1 MRFITSSLAMPRRY
15 TYRRKYSYKPRKKWN
30 SNWNSDDM
38 NLNIPDISTTSAYTK
53 AITNTQLIINP
64 IDETT
69 RASTCIVKVKNV
81 KVQLCTSGI
90 PDPSSLSVYTMQVA
104 IVFCPEGITPSSD
117 ILERH
122 PEWLMAYKMLT
133 IDAST
138 TIPINFSISSRL
150 ARNLN
155 SGDTIYLTV
164 IARRVSGE
172 TVTQP
177 QTGLIMPCYY
187 TVQYWTV

>member
-1 MRFITSSLAMPRRY
+1 MPRRY
-15 TYRRKYSYKPRKKWN
+15 KYRPKYSYRPRKKWN
-30 SNWNSDDM
+30 SNWNADDM

-53 AITNTQLIINP
+53 AITNQQIIVNPQLDGTNV
-64 IDETT
+64 
-69 RASTCIVKVKNV
+69 STSIVKVKNV

-90 PDPSSLSVYTMQVA
+90 PDASNLSVYTMQVA
-104 IVFCPEGITPSSD
+104 IIFCPEGITPSSD
-117 ILERH
+117 LLERH
-122 PEWLMAYKMLT
+122 PEWIMAYKMLT

-155 SGDTIYLTV
+155 SGDTIFLT
-164 IARRVSGE
+164 IITRRVSGE

-177 QTGLIMPCYY
+177 QSGLIMPCYY
-187 TVQYWTV
+187 TVQYWTCVN

>member
-1 MRFITSSLAMPRRY
+1 MPRRY

-30 SNWNSDDM
+30 SNWNSDDI
-38 NLNIPDISTTSAYTK
+38 NLNMPDVSTTSSYTK
-53 AITNTQLIINP
+53 AITNQLLIVNP
-64 IDETT
+64 QLTGT
-69 RASTCIVKVKNV
+69 NVSTSIVKVKNV
-81 KVQLCTSGI
+81 KVQLSTTGI
-90 PDPSSLSVYTMQVA
+90 PDASNLSVYTMQVA

-122 PEWLMAYKMLT
+122 PEWIMAYKMLT

-155 SGDTIYLTV
+155 SGDTIYLSV
-164 IARRVSGE
+164 ITRRASAE
-172 TVTQP
+172 TPTQN
-177 QTGLIMPCYY
+177 QTGLYIPCYY